1 MNIPADFPRD
11 CGVASLAGVQPKI
24 ALRLNGASGT
34 YVNGMSEE
42 EVQERYEVCADL
54 VDQLVAKCHKNRET
68 KYAALSEIQ
77 ILERLLAQLLGT
89 AWGSDAE
96 MAWVIRRTA
105 SELDWAVPSDAGSL
119 RAVLGFDV

>member
-1 MNIPADFPRD
+1 MQIPDDFPRELTIS
-11 CGVASLAGVQPKI
+11 SLAGVQPK
-24 ALRLNGASGT
+24 AAVRLDGSRGT
-34 YVNGMSEE
+34 YVSGMSEA

-54 VDQLVAKCHKNRET
+54 VDQLVAKCQKNRAT

-119 RAVLGFDV
+119 RAMLGFDV

>member
-68 KYAALSEIQ
+68 KYVALSEVQ

-89 AWGSDAE
+89 QWGSDAE
-96 MAWVIRRTA
+96 MHWVIRRA
-105 SELDWAVPSDAGSL
+105 AFELGWAIPESAAAL
-119 RAVLGFDV
+119 RAMLGEV